1 MIGALLIWRPSCA
14 KLMTDEELKDA
25 LDQGIDALAKAQK
38 SLDPVDLQQCI
49 CTLET
54 IATKLRNYE

>member
-1 MIGALLIWRPSCA
+1 
-14 KLMTDEELKDA
+14 MTDEELKDA

-38 SLDPVDLQQCI
+38 SLDPTDLQRCI

-54 IATKLRNYE
+54 IATKLRSHE

>member
-1 MIGALLIWRPSCA
+1 MI
-14 KLMTDEELKDA
+14 DEELKDA
-25 LDQGIDALAKAQK
+25 LDQGIDVLVKARK
-38 SLDPVDLQQCI
+38 SLNLADLQQCI